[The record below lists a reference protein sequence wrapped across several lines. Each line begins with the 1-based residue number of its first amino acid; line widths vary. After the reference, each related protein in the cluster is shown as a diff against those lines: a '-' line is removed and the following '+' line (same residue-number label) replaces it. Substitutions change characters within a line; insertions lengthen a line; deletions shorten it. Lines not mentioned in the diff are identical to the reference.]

1 MSLNNLVKRL
11 QDVMRNDAG
20 INGDA
25 QRIEQIVWILF
36 LKIYDAKEQE
46 WKLLN
51 DGYQS
56 ILPDRLS
63 WENWAKDNKDGK
75 AMTGEALLNFVNND
89 LFPVLKNL
97 PVSPQTPMN
106 QRIVRAAFEDNNN
119 YMKNGVLLRQVINII
134 DEINFEQY
142 QERHAFGDIY
152 ENILK
157 SLQSAGN
164 AGEFYTPRAVTDFMV
179 KMISPKLGERIADF
193 ACGTGGFLTSALK
206 VLEPQIQSVN
216 DRTLFASF
224 QKERSEPDEFLKTQF
239 KSLDCSIM
247 ELADDIAYGVHDL
260 EDAIVTGVVN
270 QHQWQEALDELKTIP
285 SDWLAKNIEQVSQR
299 LFSNHHFERK
309 NAIGALVNFF
319 ITHVRWKV
327 TGNFDE
333 PLLRYNA
340 ELPQDVIAALNVF
353 KKFVWKYVIRH
364 VETQRIE
371 YKGQRILTEMFQ
383 IFESDPERLLPT
395 NTANRW
401 RNAPEQGKKRIICD
415 YIAGMSDAYALKVY
429 HQL

>member
-1 MSLNNLVKRL
+1 MFTWLLQNLS
-11 QDVMRNDAG
+11 
-20 INGDA
+20 
-25 QRIEQIVWILF
+25 E
-36 LKIYDAKEQE
+36 
-46 WKLLN
+46 
-51 DGYQS
+51 
-56 ILPDRLS
+56 
-63 WENWAKDNKDGK
+63 
-75 AMTGEALLNFVNND
+75 
-89 LFPVLKNL
+89 
-97 PVSPQTPMN
+97 
-106 QRIVRAAFEDNNN
+106 
-119 YMKNGVLLRQVINII
+119 
-134 DEINFEQY
+134 
-142 QERHAFGDIY
+142 
-152 ENILK
+152 
-157 SLQSAGN
+157 
-164 AGEFYTPRAVTDFMV
+164 
-179 KMISPKLGERIADF
+179 
-193 ACGTGGFLTSALK
+193 
-206 VLEPQIQSVN
+206 N
-216 DRTLFASF
+216 DRTLFGSF
-224 QKERSEPDEFLKTQF
+224 QKVRSNPAEFLKTQF

-270 QHQWQEALDELKTIP
+270 QHQWQEALAELKTIP